1 MNRQIELAVAKTIQ
15 QDGYDL
21 YKILADIKDINSN
34 QKEDKFTVKKA
45 FVVCNA
51 SYKDKTGLDDLP
63 QTKNDLAS
71 IKRSISMMGIEEKY
85 QIILEDTNMKEVK
98 EKFEIMK

>member
-21 YKILADIKDINSN
+21 EKILADIKNINRN
-34 QKEDKFTVKKA
+34 QKEDKFTNKRA

-63 QTKNDLAS
+63 
-71 IKRSISMMGIEEKY
+71 
-85 QIILEDTNMKEVK
+85 
-98 EKFEIMK
+98 